1 MLLLQLKGEQSMP
14 ATNIKG
20 LAESSRE
27 KLKVAIEQIEQFLN
41 HNALEQLVQDE
52 DGNSISFYSGL
63 LSDLR
68 HLLVFSEV
76 AYEKLGA
83 LLRRPNFDN
92 ELAERALYDV
102 YHNGVNAFFYPKN
115 ECYSEDGR
123 YAYTGQDAI
132 RFRAKPVRSA
142 RDVVLN
148 ISRVYEELRDDLS
161 YYESDYLTQRR
172 MHSQSK

>member
-1 MLLLQLKGEQSMP
+1 MP
-14 ATNIKG
+14 AVNIKA

-27 KLKVAIEQIEQFLN
+27 KLKSAIEPIEHFLN
-41 HNALEQLVQDE
+41 HNSLEQLVQND
-52 DGNSISFYSGL
+52 DSDSSSFYSGF

-83 LLRRPNFDN
+83 VLRRPNFDN

-102 YHNGVNAFFYPKN
+102 YHNGVNSFFYPKN

-132 RFRAKPVRSA
+132 RFRMKPVRHA
-142 RDVVLN
+142 RDMILN

-161 YYESDYLTQRR
+161 YYESDYLTHRR
-172 MHSQSK
+172 MQSQAR

>member
-1 MLLLQLKGEQSMP
+1 MP
-14 ATNIKG
+14 AMKIKS
-20 LAESSRE
+20 LAESTRD
-27 KLKVAIEQIEQFLN
+27 KLKAAIVQLEEFLN
-41 HNALEQLVQDE
+41 NNALPQLVQE
-52 DGNSISFYSGL
+52 NNEQTQSFYSGL
-63 LSDLR
+63 LSDMR

-83 LLRRPNFDN
+83 VLRRPNFDI

-132 RFRAKPVRSA
+132 RFRMKPIRVA
-142 RDVVLN
+142 RDVVLSL
-148 ISRVYEELRDDLS
+148 SRIYEELRDDLS

-172 MHSQSK
+172 MQSQSK

>member
-1 MLLLQLKGEQSMP
+1 MP

-27 KLKVAIEQIEQFLN
+27 KLKAAIEQIEQFLN
-41 HNALEQLVQDE
+41 HNALEQLVQEEDE
-52 DGNSISFYSGL
+52 NSVSFYSGL

-92 ELAERALYDV
+92 ELAERALYEV

-132 RFRAKPVRSA
+132 RFRAKPIRSA

-172 MHSQSK
+172 MQGQSK